1 MRFTTIQASA
11 IKSVFEVLKDILND
25 INIYFTKSGIRILT
39 LDTARS
45 SLVDLKLDAENF
57 EEYECDHD
65 IIAGV
70 NITNTHKLLKTISGN
85 DTLEFIINDNE
96 FMYINIRNTVKGTKT
111 TFKLKLLD
119 VNEDQIELPAIPVN
133 VITIV
138 PSIDFQR
145 ICRDMYNLSSE
156 LHITK
161 TPKNVIFEC
170 EGDFASQKTHVEIE
184 SDMKGEITGKY
195 SLKYLNLFTKATSLC
210 STIQL
215 LHEYDSRF
223 LILKYNVAN
232 LGYISFYLA
241 TKVDP

>member
-1 MRFTTIQASA
+1 VHLDKELNSFFQKMRFTTIQASA

-119 VNEDQIELPAIPVN
+119 VNEDQIELPEIPVN
-133 VITIV
+133 VITMV

-145 ICRDMYNLSSE
+145 ICRDMYNL
-156 LHITK
+156 
-161 TPKNVIFEC
+161 
-170 EGDFASQKTHVEIE
+170 
-184 SDMKGEITGKY
+184 
-195 SLKYLNLFTKATSLC
+195 
-210 STIQL
+210 
-215 LHEYDSRF
+215 
-223 LILKYNVAN
+223 
-232 LGYISFYLA
+232 
-241 TKVDP
+241 